1 MSTQNVNIARNVEW
15 DFFCDFQTPCMMCVV
30 EKREGG
36 GQRRAFLRLGAEG
49 SEVVLASRESEAAL
63 GLPKDLVSCVSWGK
77 LNKVPLGKQQD
88 FCYPTSN
95 IH

>member
-1 MSTQNVNIARNVEW
+1 
-15 DFFCDFQTPCMMCVV
+15 MMCVV

-63 GLPKDLVSCVSWGK
+63 GLPKDLVSCV
-77 LNKVPLGKQQD
+77 L
-88 FCYPTSN
+88 C
-95 IH
+95 